1 MLPLFLTTARS
12 RQNQEEFSIIIMARV
27 LEKKERSLGIKLSIR
42 GERCLS
48 PKCAFIRKP
57 YRPGQHGKRF
67 RRRMSEFGTQLMEK
81 QRIKFSYN
89 LSDKQLKKVF
99 QNAAETRDSSI
110 EEITEALENRLDNI
124 VMRLGFAESRSI
136 ARQIVN
142 HGHILVNG
150 RKATTGSYRLKI
162 GDTVS
167 IKPQS
172 QKLLPF
178 QELVEKVKRQELP
191 SWLTLDRENL
201 VGKMEALPRQIE
213 LPFDL
218 NLVVDYY
225 SK

>member
-1 MLPLFLTTARS
+1 
-12 RQNQEEFSIIIMARV
+12 
-27 LEKKERSLGIKLSIR
+27 
-42 GERCLS
+42 
-48 PKCAFIRKP
+48 
-57 YRPGQHGKRF
+57 
-67 RRRMSEFGTQLMEK
+67 MSEFGTQLMEK

>member
-1 MLPLFLTTARS
+1 MP
-12 RQNQEEFSIIIMARV
+12 RV

-67 RRRMSEFGTQLMEK
+67 RRRMSEFGNQLKEK
-81 QRIKFSYN
+81 QKVKFSYN

-99 QNAAETRDSSI
+99 QSAAEAGDSSI
-110 EEITEALENRLDNI
+110 EEIVEALENRLDNI

-142 HGHILVNG
+142 HGHILVNNK
-150 RKATTGSYRLKI
+150 KAATGSYRLKV

-167 IKPQS
+167 IKPRS
-172 QKLLPF
+172 QKLLLF
-178 QELVEKVKRQELP
+178 QELADKLKKQELP

-201 VGKMEALPRQIE
+201 VGRMEALPRQVE

-218 NLVVDYY
+218 NLVVDHY